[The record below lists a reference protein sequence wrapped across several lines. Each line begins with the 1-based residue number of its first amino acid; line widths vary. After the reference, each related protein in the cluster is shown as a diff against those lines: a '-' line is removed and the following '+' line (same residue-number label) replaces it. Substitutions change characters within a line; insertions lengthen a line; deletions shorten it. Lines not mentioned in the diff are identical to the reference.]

1 MTPYMGS
8 TQDAVQYNLHFFGEK
23 MEILMIR
30 DIFSVSI
37 ILFSVIDILGSI
49 PIIIELRKRP
59 GGIRPLKA
67 TLIAF
72 AIMVAFL
79 YIGESILKLFSVDI
93 VSFSITGG
101 LIMFL
106 LGLEMVLEI
115 EIFKSKPDLQSSDI
129 VPLAFPLIAGPGT
142 MTTLISLRAEFSKV
156 TILIAVLLNIITVYA
171 TLKTSGWI
179 SKKLGVA
186 GANVLRKVFGI
197 ILLAIAIKLLKNNF
211 AA

>member
-1 MTPYMGS
+1 MGS
-8 TQDAVQYNLHFFGEK
+8 TQDAAQYNLHFFGEK